1 MTSVSPQWQAVRVI
15 TEDPDVQ
22 AVFREFRRAGGKG
35 SGWAL
40 VRSVHKEPK
49 SVESALAKLR
59 DLQVVDSQGSGLD
72 ATYSLTKLGFS
83 IYDYFDR

>member
-1 MTSVSPQWQAVRVI
+1 
-15 TEDPDVQ
+15 
-22 AVFREFRRAGGKG
+22 
-35 SGWAL
+35 
-40 VRSVHKEPK
+40 
-49 SVESALAKLR
+49 VESALAKLR